1 MPEYRNPIAV
11 VAGILLSV
19 RDGPPPPGREVPP
32 SVASHVLLVR
42 RSGTHHG
49 SWCIPCGY
57 IEYDEEI
64 RAAVAREM
72 REETGLTV
80 EAREV
85 YAVHSNF
92 HDPKQQTVGTW
103 FLMRFLGG
111 GLKAGD
117 DASDAGF
124 FPLQELPGPLAFP
137 TDLEVLVRLGG
148 RMRR

>member
-1 MPEYRNPIAV
+1 MPDYRNPIAV

-32 SVASHVLLVR
+32 SVASHILLVR
-42 RSGTHHG
+42 RSGTHRG

-64 RAAVAREM
+64 RAALAREM

-80 EAREV
+80 EARKV

-92 HDPKQQTVGTW
+92 HDPEQHTVGTW
-103 FLMRFLGG
+103 FLTRFLGG

-124 FPLQELPGPLAFP
+124 FPLQALPGPLAFP